1 MIALLHDV
9 ADYKLVDSKNSK
21 TFYHSKKIMKDCP
34 IDLQTQQQVLEA
46 LQAIG
51 YSKRLKGI
59 VPQTLEAKIVSDA
72 DMCDALGVHGIL
84 RTFQYSLNHGNVFF
98 DRQHFPN
105 KEMTY
110 DQYISSKKDTSIDPI
125 FTKLLKLKDLMLTS
139 KGKEEAL
146 KRHSIMVEM
155 LYHYFEEEGV
165 NEWIDYLNQYLK
177 VEDK

>member
-9 ADYKLVDSKNSK
+9 NDYKLVGSKNSE
-21 TFYHSKKIMKDCP
+21 TFYHSKRIMKDCHT
-34 IDLQTQQQVLEA
+34 DLQTQQLLEA
-46 LQAIG
+46 LQAID

-59 VPQTLEAKIVSDA
+59 VPQTLEAKIVSDV
-72 DMCDALGVHGIL
+72 DMCDVLEVHGIL
-84 RTFQYSLNHGNVFF
+84 RTFQYSLNHENVFF

-139 KGKEEAL
+139 KGKKEAL

-177 VEDK
+177 AEDK